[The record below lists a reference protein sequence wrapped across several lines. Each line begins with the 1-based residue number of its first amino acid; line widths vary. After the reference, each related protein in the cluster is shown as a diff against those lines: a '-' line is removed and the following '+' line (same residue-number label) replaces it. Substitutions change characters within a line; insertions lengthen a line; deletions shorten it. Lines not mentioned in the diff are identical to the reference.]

1 MDESFGTRM
10 IIRAN
15 IATPDIVLTND
26 DSFADNLKEAFDKTQ
41 DQNSSYYIEN
51 GYISFRYHLKTNFKI
66 LFSFI

>member
-1 MDESFGTRM
+1 MVELFGTRM

-15 IATPDIVLTND
+15 IATPDIVLRND

-41 DQNSSYYIEN
+41 DQNSIYYIEN
-51 GYISFRYHLKTNFKI
+51 EYISFRYNLKKKFKI

>member
-1 MDESFGTRM
+1 MVELFGIRM

-41 DQNSSYYIEN
+41 DQNSIYYIEN
-51 GYISFRYHLKTNFKI
+51 EYISFRYNLKKKFKI